1 MIAVTY
7 NKRGEKI
14 FFMIID
20 FALALA
26 MIVLMIYEWKA
37 NIFFI
42 IISIVY
48 IFKGIYNF
56 ISLKKF

>member
-1 MIAVTY
+1 
-7 NKRGEKI
+7 
-14 FFMIID
+14 MIID

-56 ISLKKF
+56 ITLKKF